1 MSALAGKAAI
11 VTGGTSGIG
20 AAIATMFIAEGAR
33 VVIAGRRRD
42 KGEQVAATLG
52 EAASFIRTDVCIE
65 DDVAAMVRHAV
76 ERFGRLDCL
85 VNNAGSGSQRVGTAD
100 IHQKCHHALAD
111 TGSATQ
117 QPSLRQSPWTRQ
129 KSSHIRILG
138 GLQVTG
144 AKPRARM
151 HFSFASARSSQIQAM
166 CEPTG

>member
-1 MSALAGKAAI
+1 MSALAGKVAI

-20 AAIATMFIAEGAR
+20 AAIATLFIAEGAR

-65 DDVAAMVRHAV
+65 DDVAAMVWHAV

-85 VNNAGSGSQRVGTAD
+85 VNNAGNGSQRVGTAD

-117 QPSLRQSPWTRQ
+117 QPSLRQSPLDAPEIQSYQDLRRVAGNRGKTPGADAFFVCVGSEQ
-129 KSSHIRILG
+129 SDSSY
-138 GLQVTG
+138 V
-144 AKPRARM
+144 
-151 HFSFASARSSQIQAM
+151 
-166 CEPTG
+166 